1 MKYLVYRID
10 EKAQLD
16 VAGIYDNFEDAKAR
30 LNYVED
36 NFTFGKGEWEMEAIP
51 PMNTEFGSVL
61 SLNVI
66 LSNKKD

>member
-16 VAGIYDNFEDAKAR
+16 VAGIYDDFEDAKAR
-30 LNYVED
+30 LYYVEN

-51 PMNTEFGSVL
+51 VMDIELGSVL
-61 SLNVI
+61 L
-66 LSNKKD
+66 LNKKD

>member
-30 LNYVED
+30 LNYVKD
-36 NFTFGKGEWEMEAIP
+36 NFASGTGEWEMEAIP
-51 PMNTEFGSVL
+51 PMDVEFGSVL

>member
-16 VAGIYDNFEDAKAR
+16 VAGIYDNFDDAKAR
-30 LNYVED
+30 INYVEE

-51 PMNTEFGSVL
+51 DMDIDLGSVL
-61 SLNVI
+61 L
-66 LSNKKD
+66 LNKKD